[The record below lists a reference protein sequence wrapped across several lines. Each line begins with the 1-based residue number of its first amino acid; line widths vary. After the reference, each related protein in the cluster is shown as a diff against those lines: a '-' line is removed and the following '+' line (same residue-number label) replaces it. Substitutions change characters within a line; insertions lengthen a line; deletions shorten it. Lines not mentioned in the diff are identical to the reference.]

1 MPYTTGQCPSHAPIC
16 IVMQI
21 HTVLDRE
28 EIELC
33 VPLAKEVNRYYEPR
47 TVSFEDLREELEVLG
62 SKVLIIFNSLLCS

>member
-1 MPYTTGQCPSHAPIC
+1 
-16 IVMQI
+16 MQI